1 MSQAM
6 PRDTK
11 HCVACHEQI
20 HVDAKKCPHC
30 HQLQT
35 YLANIQNTNIVQ
47 VFLMLVATGAIA
59 YAVYLLFNTLNKD
72 SAPPKFTVASG
83 TVQVGTV
90 RGNPRVSCFAT
101 ITNQDPVP
109 RSGLSLQ
116 AEFFDTKGSRIDIH
130 YHEPRVTIYPSFSIE
145 GNVSGDPNAAQSD
158 YATCV
163 MKVTNA
169 R

>member
-1 MSQAM
+1 M
-6 PRDTK
+6 PTKTK
-11 HCVACHEQI
+11 HCTACHEQI
-20 HVDAKKCPHC
+20 HADATKCPHC
-30 HQLQT
+30 HQLQA
-35 YLANIQNTNIVQ
+35 YLANLQNSNVVQ
-47 VFLMLVATGAIA
+47 VLLMLLATGAIV
-59 YAVYLLFNTLNKD
+59 YSVYLLFNTLNKD
-72 SAPPKFTVASG
+72 SATPNLTVASG
-83 TVQVGTV
+83 SVQVGTV

-130 YHEPRVTIYPSFSIE
+130 YHEPRITIYPSFSVE
-145 GNVSGDPNAAQSD
+145 GNVSGDANTETSD
-158 YATCV
+158 YASCA